1 MFTKV
6 LAWHVRKMNEFKIIL
21 IRVFSICLITAIP
34 CAILLSLY
42 FVTSERIAEYHEIK
56 LKRSVLDIF
65 DIPYRTEEKQFLG
78 FRHMKID
85 KEDVRKVF
93 ENSITRKN
101 TSDISMPEPP
111 SNLPKKDETG
121 KELFMYF
128 KDERLQGIGFITTKL
143 GYGFNKAADISLFIC
158 VGPDLQTIKG
168 IEVLD
173 HTETPGLGG
182 RMTEDEFKGQF
193 VGKKLKPRLS
203 LVRGRETVGPNE
215 VHAITGASYTSKGI
229 ENIINEAMRT
239 FWQEMEAKR

>member
-1 MFTKV
+1 
-6 LAWHVRKMNEFKIIL
+6 MNEFKIIL
-21 IRVFSICLITAIP
+21 LRVFSICLITAIP
-34 CAILLSLY
+34 GAILMTLY
-42 FVTSERIAEYHEIK
+42 FATSASIAEYHEIK

-65 DIPYRTEEKQFLG
+65 NIPYRTEEKQFFG
-78 FRHMKID
+78 IKQIKID
-85 KEDVRKVF
+85 KEDVRKIF
-93 ENSITRKN
+93 NKNITKEI
-101 TSDISMPEPP
+101 TSDVYTPDQSGKPLKMD
-111 SNLPKKDETG
+111 KRG
-121 KELFMYF
+121 KELFLYY
-128 KDERLQGIGFITTKL
+128 KDGSLDGIGFITTKL

-158 VGPDLQTIKG
+158 VGPDLETIKG

-182 RMTEDEFKGQF
+182 RMTEDEFNGQF

-229 ENIINEAMRT
+229 ENIINEAMAA

>member
-1 MFTKV
+1 
-6 LAWHVRKMNEFKIIL
+6 MNEFKIIL
-21 IRVFSICLITAIP
+21 IRVFSITLITAIP
-34 CAILLSLY
+34 CTILLTLY

-56 LKRSVLDIF
+56 IKRSVLDIF

-85 KEDVRKVF
+85 KEDLRTVF
-93 ENSITRKN
+93 NKNITRKN
-101 TSDISMPEPP
+101 TSDMYT
-111 SNLPKKDETG
+111 PKLSANQLKTYKKG
-121 KELFMYF
+121 KELFLYY
-128 KDERLQGIGFITTKL
+128 KDGSLEGIGFITTKL

-158 VGPDLQTIKG
+158 IGPDLETIKG
-168 IEVLD
+168 IDVLD

-182 RMTEDEFKGQF
+182 RMTEEGFEGQF
-193 VGKKLKPRLS
+193 VGKKLKPKLS

-229 ENIINEAMRT
+229 KNIINEAMET